1 MRKYFMEETVY
12 ALEQISKLYH
22 FIWPSILALRNYKN
36 KVDEYVKDNPE
47 VSENML
53 NKLFAEDFE
62 YNGIDFHKAIINKT
76 WEEHLEDFAIVL
88 LTNAFAIYEGWLSEI
103 CEVTEFNG
111 YTNSYGKFIKY
122 EKVFQFPSNGNNG
135 IGRALN
141 ELNNTRCDAMIDSF
155 YANTVNNKKYSLN
168 KIENLLICYRFFKE
182 LRNSFIHNGGICDK
196 KLFDSYNFYQRIA
209 NISLLGVK
217 EVPNVNPVIL
227 NEPITLDIR
236 GVVGLT
242 DVIIRMIITIDAEI
256 SKSEF
261 GLRYFMKK
269 WIDGC
274 EIGRTMKKDKEK
286 RKIQFH
292 RYIQRLGFPVTH
304 DIDKLIGYFE
314 NSSLQ
319 FRPIT
324 V

>member
-12 ALEQISKLYH
+12 ALEQISKLYY
-22 FIWPSILALRNYKN
+22 FIWPSIVGLKNYKN
-36 KVDEYVKDNPE
+36 KVDEYVKNNPE
-47 VSENML
+47 VSENVL

-62 YNGIDFHKAIINKT
+62 YNGIDFHKAIINKK
-76 WEEHLEDFAIVL
+76 WEKHLEDFATVL

-103 CEVTEFNG
+103 CEVIEFDG

-122 EKVFQFPSNGNNG
+122 EKALQFPSNGNNG

-141 ELNNTRCDAMIDSF
+141 ELNNARCNAMIDSF
-155 YANTVNNKKYSLN
+155 YANTINNKKYSLS
-168 KIENLLICYRFFKE
+168 KIDNLLICYRFLKNFGIH
-182 LRNSFIHNGGICDK
+182 LFIMEVFVIK

-217 EVPNVNPVIL
+217 EVPKVNPVIL
-227 NEPITLDIR
+227 NKPITLDIR

-261 GLRYFMKK
+261 GLRYFIREVDRGVK
-269 WIDGC
+269 
-274 EIGRTMKKDKEK
+274 
-286 RKIQFH
+286 
-292 RYIQRLGFPVTH
+292 LGE
-304 DIDKLIGYFE
+304 L
-314 NSSLQ
+314 
-319 FRPIT
+319 
-324 V
+324 